1 MIPLLLMFLAVLA
14 TAGRVLGLML
24 ASVVVGWFLAY
35 QAVKSKAFENV
46 FIAALE
52 VFESVPVISFFP
64 IVLALFVLGVGG
76 PLGVELAAD
85 FLVFTAVVWNI
96 WMGEYQAFK
105 TVPREMLEVSQNFR
119 FGLLDRLRYIYI
131 PFSVPRISANLF
143 PSVSDGFFYITVSE
157 VFAVGIHTY
166 RTFGVGT
173 LLDSY
178 IARDLWTYVVETF
191 IVLGIVIAIV
201 IIGLRE
207 FSKRAVAKYTLDTD
221 MPIVRRGRLNVRES
235 IRYTAMASVNPLN
248 RLAKYNMDRRRR
260 RGTEQ
265 DKYYEAPRQK
275 NYSYAWAGTGVVI
288 LALLLY
294 GAYHIIASVSAAEWG
309 ILFRMTPT
317 LLLDLLYDYAR
328 VAIITLVAFMFSIF
342 VGYYFA
348 MNARAESVGVPVIQ
362 GFSAYPVPTYFPFV
376 FLAAV
381 PFLNSIFGP
390 YTSEVFVLF
399 LGFISTFYY
408 VFYSFWMGVKAMPS
422 EYLEIMDNLNLGFF
436 QKMRMII
443 MPSTFPYLISGI
455 SSTINSAW
463 GGLMIGEFWPD
474 IAGGKSLEVTHG
486 LMKTIDVATN
496 NGNLAV
502 AAWASLIFGI
512 VVAVYSLV
520 FTRRMMDLARKKY
533 VAEEGIYSA

>member
-35 QAVKSKAFENV
+35 QAIKSKTFENV
-46 FIAALE
+46 FIAAIE

-64 IVLALFVLGVGG
+64 IVLTLFVLGVGG
-76 PLGVELAAD
+76 PLGVEFAAD

-157 VFAVGIHTY
+157 VFAIGIHTY

-235 IRYTAMASVNPLN
+235 IRFTAMASVNPLN
-248 RLAKYNMDRRRR
+248 RLAKYNVDRRRR

-275 NYSYAWAGTGVVI
+275 NYGYAWAGVGVLI

-294 GAYHIIASVSAAEWG
+294 GAYHIIASVSLAEWG
-309 ILFRMTPT
+309 TLFRMTPT
-317 LLLDLLYDYAR
+317 LLLGLLYDYAR
-328 VAIITLVAFMFSIF
+328 VAIITLVAFVFSIF

-381 PFLNSIFGP
+381 PFLNSIFGQ

-399 LGFISTFYY
+399 
-408 VFYSFWMGVKAMPS
+408 
-422 EYLEIMDNLNLGFF
+422 
-436 QKMRMII
+436 
-443 MPSTFPYLISGI
+443 
-455 SSTINSAW
+455 
-463 GGLMIGEFWPD
+463 
-474 IAGGKSLEVTHG
+474 
-486 LMKTIDVATN
+486 
-496 NGNLAV
+496 
-502 AAWASLIFGI
+502 
-512 VVAVYSLV
+512 
-520 FTRRMMDLARKKY
+520 
-533 VAEEGIYSA
+533 

>member
-24 ASVVVGWFLAY
+24 ASVVVGWFLGY

-46 FIAALE
+46 FIAAIE

-173 LLDSY
+173 LLDTY
-178 IARDLWTYVVETF
+178 ISQALWTYVLETF
-191 IVLGIVIAIV
+191 IVLGIVIVLV

-235 IRYTAMASVNPLN
+235 IRFTAMASVNPLN
-248 RLAKYNMDRRRR
+248 RPCK
-260 RGTEQ
+260 
-265 DKYYEAPRQK
+265 
-275 NYSYAWAGTGVVI
+275 
-288 LALLLY
+288 
-294 GAYHIIASVSAAEWG
+294 
-309 ILFRMTPT
+309 
-317 LLLDLLYDYAR
+317 
-328 VAIITLVAFMFSIF
+328 
-342 VGYYFA
+342 
-348 MNARAESVGVPVIQ
+348 IQ
-362 GFSAYPVPTYFPFV
+362 H
-376 FLAAV
+376 
-381 PFLNSIFGP
+381 GP
-390 YTSEVFVLF
+390 
-399 LGFISTFYY
+399 
-408 VFYSFWMGVKAMPS
+408 
-422 EYLEIMDNLNLGFF
+422 
-436 QKMRMII
+436 
-443 MPSTFPYLISGI
+443 
-455 SSTINSAW
+455 
-463 GGLMIGEFWPD
+463 
-474 IAGGKSLEVTHG
+474 
-486 LMKTIDVATN
+486 
-496 NGNLAV
+496 
-502 AAWASLIFGI
+502 
-512 VVAVYSLV
+512 
-520 FTRRMMDLARKKY
+520 
-533 VAEEGIYSA
+533 